1 MEESVPEFRGFVEK
15 SSAGILH
22 EFENDSKKQKARM
35 SEFLS
40 KQTQLL
46 NTVHSELLR
55 FGAIESLQLED
66 MMSIMKTCQTR
77 LLTIKERMR
86 KASTKVAKLK
96 ARSLKIQEIKQ
107 KEALNRELR
116 REALLMLE
124 QEMVVSQ

>member
-1 MEESVPEFRGFVEK
+1 MNLK
-15 SSAGILH
+15 MIQ
-22 EFENDSKKQKARM
+22 KKQKARM

>member
-15 SSAGILH
+15 STAGILH